1 MMRLSRAGNALGV
14 FLFRLVF
21 GPFPDLYL
29 LYVGAGVRINVN
41 RTLNFRSVLLALSL
55 VTLVFRLDAFS
66 FWIHA
71 HGSEV
76 VPKPALRN
84 ERVIAVNKRIARNSK
99 RE

>member
-1 MMRLSRAGNALGV
+1 MMRLSRAGNALGL
-14 FLFRLVF
+14 FLFRFVF

-29 LYVGAGVRINVN
+29 LYVGAGVGINVN

-55 VTLVFRLDAFS
+55 VTLVFWLDAFS

-76 VPKPALRN
+76 VPKLALWN
-84 ERVIAVNKRIARNSK
+84 ERVIAVNKRT
-99 RE
+99 